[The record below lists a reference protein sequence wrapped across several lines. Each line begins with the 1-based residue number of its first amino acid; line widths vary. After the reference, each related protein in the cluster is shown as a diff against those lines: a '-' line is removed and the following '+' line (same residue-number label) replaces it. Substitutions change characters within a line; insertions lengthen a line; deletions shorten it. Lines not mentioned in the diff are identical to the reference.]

1 MNVAPVAQ
9 RELLVASRRPSTR
22 WVRVGAG
29 VAAMV
34 VLSIGLMLGSVGLGN
49 RGAMLFDGLVFLV
62 GFTTACAG
70 FLLTADSIS
79 SERREGTLG
88 FLFLTDLNGFEVLT
102 GKLLASGLNALG
114 ALLAALPLMGVTLL
128 LGGVTAG
135 DFWRSGLA
143 LVNLL
148 WVSLAIGLAMSV
160 RTTQAGRAVAASF
173 VWVVF
178 LFVGFPLAAELAR
191 KFSQPT
197 LSAVF
202 ETSPAWAVMT
212 ARSAYAAHAEAYW
225 RSLLTSH
232 LLGWVFILLASYR
245 VSRFW
250 RQDLSASDTPASR
263 SRHRNWRPATV
274 ENPAAALTRPT
285 RREQVLAW
293 IIVILTVAVTAL
305 LWSLDFIGQTFS
317 FPIYGA
323 SPFTPAYFLLKCA
336 FAWKCCEYFAG
347 LRAGGGEL
355 LLTSPLHEWQVLGGG
370 WAGARGWIQA
380 PMLTL
385 LAVQFLTSGIRQL
398 SGNHQDFGQVSWVII
413 NGYTVASQIADLVAL
428 AWVSARFGLKSKG
441 PLQAFGLCLA
451 VVFLLR
457 LPFFCVPD
465 LLFSLLLMA
474 WARQGVAQSIRG
486 WITGDR
492 LPPIC
497 SREEAARQGRIPPE
511 TL

>member
-1 MNVAPVAQ
+1 M
-9 RELLVASRRPSTR
+9 VASRRPSTR

-29 VAAMV
+29 AAAMV
-34 VLSIGLMLGSVGLGN
+34 LLTIGLTLGAAGLGN
-49 RGAMLFDGLVFLV
+49 RGTMLFDGLVFLV
-62 GFTTACAG
+62 GLTTACAG

-88 FLFLTDLNGFEVLT
+88 FLFLTDLSGFEVLT

-114 ALLAALPLMGVTLL
+114 ALLAALPLMGICLL
-128 LGGVTAG
+128 LGGITAG

-173 VWVVF
+173 IWVLF
-178 LFVGFPLAAELAR
+178 LFVGFPFAAQLAR
-191 KFSQPT
+191 TFSQ
-197 LSAVF
+197 SALAMVF
-202 ETSPAWAVMT
+202 EASPAWAVMT
-212 ARSAYAAHAEAYW
+212 ARATYTTLPEAFW

-232 LLGWVFILLASYR
+232 LIGWVFILVASYR

-250 RQDLSASDTPASR
+250 RQDLSDQDSSVSR
-263 SRHRNWRPATV
+263 GRRRNWRPASV

-285 RREQVLAW
+285 RREEALAW
-293 IIVILTVAVTAL
+293 TIVVLTVAVTGL
-305 LWSLDFIGQTFS
+305 LWSVDFIGQAL
-317 FPIYGA
+317 PVYGA
-323 SPFTPAYFLLKCA
+323 WPFTPAYFLLKCV

-355 LLTSPLHEWQVLGGG
+355 LLTTPLHEWQVLGGG
-370 WAGARGWIQA
+370 WAGARSWVQA
-380 PMLTL
+380 PLLTL
-385 LAVQFLTSGIRQL
+385 LAVQFLASAIRQWK
-398 SGNHQDFGQVSWVII
+398 GNLPSEFGQIPWVMI
-413 NGYTVASQIADLVAL
+413 NGYTVATQIADLVAL

-441 PLQAFGLCLA
+441 PLPAFGLCLA
-451 VVFLLR
+451 TVFLLR

-465 LLFSLLLMA
+465 LLFSVLLMA

-492 LPPIC
+492 LPPIS
-497 SREEAARQGRIPPE
+497 SREEASRQGRIPPE

>member
-34 VLSIGLMLGSVGLGN
+34 LLTIGLTLGAAGLGN
-49 RGAMLFDGLVFLV
+49 RGTMLFNSLVFLV
-62 GFTTACAG
+62 GLTTACAG

-88 FLFLTDLNGFEVLT
+88 FLFLTDLSGFEVLT

-114 ALLAALPLMGVTLL
+114 ALLAALPLMGICLL
-128 LGGVTAG
+128 LGGITAG
-135 DFWRSGLA
+135 DFWRSSLA

-173 VWVVF
+173 VWVLF
-178 LFVGFPLAAELAR
+178 LFVGFPFAAQLAR
-191 KFSQPT
+191 QFSQST
-197 LSAVF
+197 LALIF
-202 ETSPAWAVMT
+202 EASPAWALMT
-212 ARSAYAAHAEAYW
+212 ARADYATKTDAYW

-232 LLGWVFILLASYR
+232 LIGWIFLLMASYR

-250 RQDLSASDTPASR
+250 RQDLTDETTSVSR
-263 SRHRNWRPATV
+263 SRRRNWRPASV

-285 RREQVLAW
+285 RREEALAW
-293 IIVILTVAVTAL
+293 TIVVLTVAVTGL
-305 LWSLDFIGQTFS
+305 LWSVDFIGQAL
-317 FPIYGA
+317 PVYGA
-323 SPFTPAYFLLKCA
+323 WPFTSAYFLLKCA

-355 LLTSPLHEWQVLGGG
+355 LLTTPLHEWQVLGGG
-370 WAGARGWIQA
+370 WAGARSWIQG

-385 LAVQFLTSGIRQL
+385 LAIQFVAWGIRT
-398 SGNHQDFGQVSWVII
+398 VSETDHGGAISVMI
-413 NGYTVASQIADLVAL
+413 NGYTVATQIADLVAL
-428 AWVSARFGLKSKG
+428 AWVSARFGLKAKG

-451 VVFLLR
+451 TVFLLR

-465 LLFSLLLMA
+465 LLFSVLLMA

-492 LPPIC
+492 LPSIS
-497 SREEAARQGRIPPE
+497 SRDEAARQGRIPPE

>member
-29 VAAMV
+29 VAALI
-34 VLSIGLMLGSVGLGN
+34 VLGFGLLIGALSGGN
-49 RGAMLFDGLVFLV
+49 RGAFLFDSLVFLV
-62 GFTTACAG
+62 GLTSACAG

-88 FLFLTDLNGFEVLT
+88 FLFLTDLSGFEVLT
-102 GKLLASGLNALG
+102 GKLLACGLNALG
-114 ALLAALPLMGVTLL
+114 ALLAALPLMGITLL
-128 LGGVTAG
+128 LGGVTSG
-135 DFWRSGLA
+135 DFWRSALA

-173 VWVVF
+173 VWVLF
-178 LFVGFPLAAELAR
+178 LFVGFPFAAQLAR
-191 KFSQPT
+191 TFSQPA
-197 LSAVF
+197 LAVVF
-202 ETSPAWAVMT
+202 EASPAWAVMT
-212 ARSAYAAHAEAYW
+212 ARSAYATQAEAYW

-250 RQDLSASDTPASR
+250 RQDLSASETSASR
-263 SRHRNWRPATV
+263 SRRRNWRPASV

-285 RREQVLAW
+285 RREQALAW
-293 IIVILTVAVTAL
+293 TIVILTVAVTGL
-305 LWSLDFIGQTFS
+305 LWSFDFIGQAL
-317 FPIYGA
+317 PVYGA
-323 SPFTPAYFLLKCA
+323 WPFAPAYFLLKCA

-380 PMLTL
+380 PLLTL
-385 LAVQFLTSGIRQL
+385 LAVQFLTSGIRHL
-398 SGNHQDFGQVSWVII
+398 SGNHPDFGQISWVMI
-413 NGYTVASQIADLVAL
+413 NGYTVATQIADLVAL

-441 PLQAFGLCLA
+441 ALPAFGLCLA

-457 LPFFCVPD
+457 LPFICVPD
-465 LLFSLLLMA
+465 LLFSVLLMA

-486 WITGDR
+486 WITGDQ
-492 LPPIC
+492 LPPIR